1 MSHKFDIVII
11 GAGNAGFGVSQ
22 VAQAAGKSIA
32 FVESDEFGG
41 TCPNRGCTP
50 KKVLVAAAHAMH
62 EIELAH
68 EHGIEVGPARLDWA
82 KLIERKRDM
91 IDFIPGAMEET
102 ARSRGQVFKGK
113 GHFVDSNAIEV
124 DGVRIEADN
133 FVIATGSITRPLTIP
148 GADLM
153 ITSDDVLSETSRPDE
168 VVFIGGGVI
177 AMEFS
182 HVYAHAGAHVTIL
195 EAMPSVLPRLD
206 QDAVAAIRGE
216 SERLGIVVRTGVEVE
231 SVSQSVSQS
240 EKGLQVTFTHQG
252 KRQTIN
258 ADRVV
263 NGTGRIANVAELN
276 LAAANIKHDGIRIE
290 VDAYLRSVS
299 NPAIWVAG
307 DALVHSAQLSPL
319 ATYEGRTVAQ
329 NIVEGSKVK
338 PDYSVVA
345 SAVYTVPAL
354 ASVGMTEAEATAAD
368 LDFDAITSDMAS
380 WFSAR
385 FYAETVAWA
394 KILVERGSRRIVG
407 AHIVGHHGE
416 ELIHLFALAMRHGI
430 NADQLGDEMYAFPTF
445 AADIK
450 SML

>member
-1 MSHKFDIVII
+1 
-11 GAGNAGFGVSQ
+11 
-22 VAQAAGKSIA
+22 
-32 FVESDEFGG
+32 
-41 TCPNRGCTP
+41 
-50 KKVLVAAAHAMH
+50 
-62 EIELAH
+62 
-68 EHGIEVGPARLDWA
+68 
-82 KLIERKRDM
+82 
-91 IDFIPGAMEET
+91 
-102 ARSRGQVFKGK
+102 
-113 GHFVDSNAIEV
+113 
-124 DGVRIEADN
+124 
-133 FVIATGSITRPLTIP
+133 
-148 GADLM
+148 
-153 ITSDDVLSETSRPDE
+153 
-168 VVFIGGGVI
+168 
-177 AMEFS
+177 
-182 HVYAHAGAHVTIL
+182 
-195 EAMPSVLPRLD
+195 VLPRLD

-216 SERLGIVVRTGVEVE
+216 SERLGIDVRTGVEVE
-231 SVSQSVSQS
+231 AVSQTDN
-240 EKGLQVTFTHQG
+240 GLQVAFTHQG
-252 KRQTIN
+252 KRQTIS

-263 NGTGRIANVAELN
+263 NGTGRIANVADLD
-276 LAAANIKHDGIRIE
+276 LQAANVKHDGIRIE

-307 DALVHSAQLSPL
+307 DALLHSAQLSPL

-354 ASVGMTEAEATAAD
+354 ASVGMTEAEATAAS

-394 KILVERGSRRIVG
+394 KILVDKGSRRIIG